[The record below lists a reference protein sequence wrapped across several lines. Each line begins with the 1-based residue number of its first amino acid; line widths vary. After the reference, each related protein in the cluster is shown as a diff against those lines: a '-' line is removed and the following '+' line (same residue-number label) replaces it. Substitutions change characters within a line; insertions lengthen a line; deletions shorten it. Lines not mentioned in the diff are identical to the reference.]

1 MQNNF
6 TLVNTKDA
14 THVHIGRSAF
24 QFGRGVKDGD
34 FWYMN
39 KDTLFEWEKA
49 YGDYEC
55 NASCYLIDLTDQTG
69 RGYPTL
75 EWFLGRGLKLEGG
88 DWCIDSCGTP
98 KKIDSNSIA
107 RIWQTA
113 SKASEIYVKSTHD
126 NRHDLTAMARDEY
139 YSKIGKP
146 IKLSEHPLKNEVIY
160 KIKSGAIT
168 FSAPTGENQ
177 WPDNSRIDA
186 IGQNGNNG
194 EHYPHESES
203 PLSPNFEAE
212 SKLNASTALYAF
224 AGWLTSLKEPITFS
238 ENHWATPA
246 ADMVAAFIV
255 DNGLS
260 NEKVDFDCM
269 VTPNDSAISKPLSN
283 GDAIEAKPV
292 FTQEM
297 HDRGELPPV
306 GSDYLDGDNQLCTS
320 IGYTSIDDVV
330 GEMKELVS
338 GIPYAAISVNKL
350 NEISPIDTRTD
361 EEKLR
366 DAMSSVVNG
375 CVNIESAIEWLIQS
389 NKFTITLNEDS

>member
-1 MQNNF
+1 MENKF
-6 TLVNTKDA
+6 TYENTKDA
-14 THVHIGRSAF
+14 THVYFSKHGI
-24 QFGRGVKDGD
+24 QFEKILNGD
-34 FWYMN
+34 FYFIN
-39 KDTLFEWEKA
+39 EFTDFEWLAGSIE
-49 YGDYEC
+49 GQTSEPDI
-55 NASCYLIDLTDQTG
+55 NLTDQTG

-75 EWFLGRGLKLEGG
+75 EWFLGCGLKLE
-88 DWCIDSCGTP
+88 
-98 KKIDSNSIA
+98 
-107 RIWQTA
+107 A
-113 SKASEIYVKSTHD
+113 SRIYVKSLHD
-126 NRHDLTAMARDEY
+126 NRRDLTTMARDEY
-139 YSKIGKP
+139 YAKKVKSSE
-146 IKLSEHPLKNEVIY
+146 IKTETPEEKEALD
-160 KIKSGAIT
+160 AI
-168 FSAPTGENQ
+168 EKKQ
-177 WPDNSRIDA
+177 WPDNNFIDA
-186 IGQNGNNG
+186 IGQNG

-306 GSDYLDGDNQLCTS
+306 GAKVEVKQSINHLGTHATWESGHILECLAHRRCPLTS
-320 IGYTSIDDVV
+320 SPDDVLAV
-330 GEMKELVS
+330 FWNETTEEAS
-338 GIPYAAISVNKL
+338 TVNVRNIK
-350 NEISPIDTRTD
+350 PIDTRTD

-366 DAMSSVVNG
+366 DAMYHVVSG
-375 CVNIESAIEWLIQS
+375 CVSIESAIEWLMQS
-389 NKFTITLNEDS
+389 SRFTITLNEEG